1 MLTNPEKAVVFLL
14 SLDEEVARTLVG
26 DLGPAELK
34 KLRTVAASMK
44 QIATNSLDDTF
55 KEFLDKTET
64 EVALPRGGVRYLR
77 RLTTTTHGEDKAR
90 DVFDEGTIGPM
101 ARLERA
107 KPEELAQL
115 LATEPVQL
123 VAALVSTLPPKVGAG
138 VLQELPAERQQEI
151 VRAVTELKEIPVAAL
166 EEAAAA
172 IAAALPVEGGGEA
185 TPIDGMSKAAQVI
198 NASAKENQQALL
210 AAIEANDPALVE
222 KVREAMFTFDDL
234 KKLDERAM
242 RMLLRE
248 VPAERLVLALKG
260 AEDAVIDALLSG
272 LSTRAAQ
279 MIRDDLDVLG
289 YAKKPDIEAAR
300 KEVVGIALRLESE
313 GRLELPRGAEE
324 S

>member
-115 LATEPVQL
+115 LATEPVGARPVAGHCQSIDRFDNGMKEARMGAVEVVPL
-123 VAALVSTLPPKVGAG
+123 GNERRLGKTDRSPVRERRPRVLARDEGAVAADADRIGD
-138 VLQELPAERQQEI
+138 R
-151 VRAVTELKEIPVAAL
+151 
-166 EEAAAA
+166 
-172 IAAALPVEGGGEA
+172 VEH
-185 TPIDGMSKAAQVI
+185 
-198 NASAKENQQALL
+198 
-210 AAIEANDPALVE
+210 
-222 KVREAMFTFDDL
+222 
-234 KKLDERAM
+234 
-242 RMLLRE
+242 
-248 VPAERLVLALKG
+248 
-260 AEDAVIDALLSG
+260 
-272 LSTRAAQ
+272 
-279 MIRDDLDVLG
+279 LG
-289 YAKKPDIEAAR
+289 CE
-300 KEVVGIALRLESE
+300 ALRIAFVRS
-313 GRLELPRGAEE
+313 RGQKQLTD
-324 S
+324 